1 MDFSA
6 DFQPYKK
13 GVHLQGVMEGA
24 VLMDFTAEFASCRRR
39 RRTTTGSSC
48 SRRASLSQSPPPLF
62 SSTWAR
68 RWLVLFFLFL
78 LFLFAVSLLPGDSLV
93 ARLDPRQTIFSLQ
106 AENSYQS
113 LVDES
118 QFSPYNSKY
127 SKQGTD
133 EVIRGGEGAHNTEA
147 VKSLAAAQ
155 EMNKLGKVEKAS
167 RLFAHA
173 LALAPKN
180 PLILLHYGE
189 FLQEQVDDL
198 VQADHYFAR
207 ALAFCPAS
215 DIELRSRATARRQ
228 VTQTKVQSLDES
240 VLKRIDVKKIKF
252 LEVRADSAALKRAKE
267 EAYYQYIYHTVGI
280 EGNTMSLAQTRS
292 ILETKL
298 AVAGKSIM
306 EHNEILGMD
315 AALKYINNT
324 LVDKLGDITLEDI
337 LEIHRRVIGNVD
349 PIEAGLFR
357 RTQVWVGDH
366 VPPPPSLLNMLA
378 HKFVAWLNTE
388 VHSSRLH
395 PVRLAALA
403 HYKLVYIHPFVD
415 GNGRTSRLL
424 MNLVLMQAGYP
435 PVIIRRS
442 DRETYYRHLVTAN
455 EGDVRPFVR
464 FIAHCTEKTLDAYL
478 WATQEWTGEL
488 EMDVQGANLPAN
500 LLENSI
506 EQVNSEL
513 LGRRREM
520 KDQWLNLA
528 GEEKIIVAQ
537 SEEDNVIRME
547 GVV

>member
-1 MDFSA
+1 M
-6 DFQPYKK
+6 
-13 GVHLQGVMEGA
+13 
-24 VLMDFTAEFASCRRR
+24 
-39 RRTTTGSSC
+39 
-48 SRRASLSQSPPPLF
+48 SPPSPFLRT
-62 SSTWAR
+62 TWAR
-68 RWLVLFFLFL
+68 RWLIVFL
-78 LFLFAVSLLPGDSLV
+78 LLLLCLLAVSLLPGSSLI
-93 ARLDPRQTIFSLQ
+93 AKLDPAQKIFSLQ
-106 AENSYQS
+106 SEDKYQS

-118 QFSPYNSKY
+118 QFSPYNSRY
-127 SKQGTD
+127 SRREVQKVSKEQGAD
-133 EVIRGGEGAHNTEA
+133 NTEA
-147 VKSLAAAQ
+147 VKSMSAAQ
-155 EMNKLGKVEKAS
+155 EMKKLGKVEKAIK
-167 RLFAHA
+167 LFAHA

-180 PLILLHYGE
+180 PRILLHYGE

-207 ALAFCPAS
+207 ALAFCPAG
-215 DIELRSRATARRQ
+215 DIDLRSKAASRMQ
-228 VTQTKVQSLDES
+228 ETQRKVQSIDEA
-240 VLKRIDVKKIKF
+240 VLERIDVKKRKF
-252 LEVRADSAALKRAKE
+252 LEVRESSAALKRAKE
-267 EAYYQYIYHTVGI
+267 EAYFQYIYHTVGI

-324 LVDKLGDITLEDI
+324 LVDKLGDITLADI
-337 LEIHRRVIGNVD
+337 LEIHKRVIGNVD
-349 PIEAGLFR
+349 PVEAGLFR

-378 HKFVAWLNTE
+378 NKFVGWLNAE
-388 VHSSRLH
+388 ADSRRLD

-442 DRETYYRHLVTAN
+442 DRETYYNHLVTAN

-478 WATQEWTGEL
+478 WATQDWTGEL
-488 EMDVQGANLPAN
+488 DMDDQGANLPAN
-500 LLENSI
+500 LLENSV
-506 EQVNSEL
+506 EQVNSDL
-513 LGRRREM
+513 LRRRNGRP
-520 KDQWLNLA
+520 DHWLNLA
-528 GEEKIIVAQ
+528 GEEKIIVGQ
-537 SEEDNVIRME
+537 PEEDNVIRMGE
-547 GVV
+547 RDIL